1 MNRFEVVSPFQPAGD
16 QPAAIDALAKG
27 IERGDRFQTLLGIT
41 GSGKSATIAWTIER
55 VQRPTLVIAPNK
67 SLAAQLANEFREFF
81 PKNRVEYFVS
91 YYDYYQPEAYI
102 PSSDTYIEK
111 DATINDEVDRL
122 RHSATSALLAR
133 RDVIVVASVSC
144 IYGLG
149 SPEEYA
155 KQVLLLRPGEET
167 DQRAII
173 SKLVD
178 MQYERNDVN
187 FVRGRFR
194 VRGDTIEVFP
204 AYEEIGVRIELFGDE
219 VERIS
224 KVDPLTGEYMGEMEE
239 LAVFPATH
247 YVAGEERMKRAMA
260 GIEAELAERLR
271 WFESQGKLLEAQ
283 RLRMRT
289 QYDLEMMREVGFC
302 SGIENYSRHIDGRMP
317 GRPPS
322 TLLSFFPDDYLTI
335 IDESHV
341 TVPQLHGQYEGD
353 RSRKETLIEHGFRL
367 PSAADN
373 RPLRFDEWYER
384 VGQCIFLSATPAE
397 YEVSVSTQ
405 VVEQIVRP
413 TGLVDPEVVVKP
425 TKGQID
431 DLMQQINDRVERGD
445 RVLVTTLTKK
455 MAEDLTDYLLEL
467 GVRVRYLH
475 SEVDTIQRIE
485 ILRDLRL
492 GEFDVL
498 VGINLLREGL
508 DLPEVSLV
516 AILDADKEGFLRSE
530 TSLIQTIGRAA
541 RNVDGQVVMYADAV
555 TDSMQRAIS
564 ETNRRRGLQ
573 QAYNAERGIDPQ
585 TIRKAVTDILAALRP
600 EGEAGAPTPGRDRR
614 SRKRDRVRSDLAELP
629 QDELARLIRTLEE
642 EMHEAAADLRFEYAA
657 RLRDEVHDLKREL
670 KEVSTSRA

>member
-1 MNRFEVVSPFQPAGD
+1 VVPPFQVVSPFEPAGD
-16 QPAAIDALAKG
+16 QPKAVEALAEG
-27 IERGDRFQTLLGIT
+27 VNRGDRFQTLLGIT

-55 VQRPTLVIAPNK
+55 VQKPTLIIAPNK

-81 PKNRVEYFVS
+81 PHNRVEYFVS

-111 DATINDEVDRL
+111 DATINDEIDRL
-122 RHSATSALLAR
+122 RHSATSALLGR

-155 KQVLLLRPGEET
+155 SHMLFLRQGEET

-173 SKLVD
+173 SRLVD
-178 MQYERNDVN
+178 MQYERNDLN
-187 FVRGRFR
+187 FARGKFR

-204 AYEEIGVRIELFGDE
+204 AYEEMGVRIELFGDE

-224 KVDPLTGEYMGEMEE
+224 RVDPLTGEHLGDIEE
-239 LAVFPATH
+239 VGVFAATH
-247 YVAGEERMKRAMA
+247 YVTGEERMKRAMA
-260 GIEAELAERLR
+260 GIEEELAERLR
-271 WFESQGKLLEAQ
+271 WFESQSKLLEAQ

-302 SGIENYSRHIDGRMP
+302 SGIENYSRHIDGRAP
-317 GRPPS
+317 GQAPH
-322 TLLSFFPDDYLTI
+322 TLLSFFPEDYLTV

-353 RSRKETLIEHGFRL
+353 RSRKETLVDHGFRL
-367 PSAADN
+367 PSAGDN
-373 RPLRFDEWYER
+373 RPLRFDEFYER
-384 VGQCIFLSATPAE
+384 LNQCIFLSATPSE
-397 YEVSVSTQ
+397 YEVSQSTQ

-431 DLMQQINDRVERGD
+431 DLMEQVRLRTEKGD
-445 RVLVTTLTKK
+445 RILVTTLTKK

-585 TIRKAVTDILAALRP
+585 TIRKAVTDILATLRP
-600 EGEAGAPTPGRDRR
+600 EGDGKAPSPGRDRR
-614 SRKRDRVRSDLAELP
+614 SRRRDKVRSDFAELP

-642 EMHEAAADLRFEYAA
+642 EMHEAAAALRFEYAA
-657 RLRDEVHDLKREL
+657 RLRDEIHDLKREL
-670 KEVSTSRA
+670 REVS